1 MVTGGVRQDER
12 TDSELV
18 LAVRGQGPD
27 AANPD
32 PDAFGVLFDRWYDR
46 CWNVARNIMRSDDLA
61 AEVAQD
67 AMLAG
72 WQRLDQLHNPEA
84 FGGWLLR
91 ITRNRALT
99 RLERE
104 GRSRATGDDIVSAM
118 RDRNI
123 SQSHDEPLGA
133 QAPPSV
139 ETAMEIH
146 DRQELVWAAS
156 AALGERDASLLD
168 LHLRHGL
175 TPAEIAE
182 ELGVEANAAHQQL
195 FRLRNKLGD
204 AIGSYLLWRNGRT
217 LCRGLAAAVSGE
229 VAFDRSVARAVAKHQ
244 KICEECAERR
254 ARLVSPTKLFASVPF
269 LVVPFQFKVDAAA
282 ALAEAG
288 VPVDPSTIAAAG
300 PSGPP
305 AGPSQGPTGP
315 SQGSTGQGSTGQ
327 GSGGTGSGTP
337 GTGEPTVLIRSTPT
351 PSATT
356 PIPEPTTGY
365 AILGSDAPPDL
376 PGPTAP
382 AHDATVR
389 HGFSNGL
396 GWTTARS
403 AWLKSLGGAIA
414 VMLLGLA
421 LIGLLPGLAISDLWP
436 FGGENSSI
444 GSETLAGPAINET
457 STTEATDGVAA
468 APGDPTDAD
477 AESASADPTDLAERS
492 STVSTSGP
500 TRATTP
506 ATTPTRATPTST
518 LSTTATIAST
528 TSSSTT
534 ASTTATT
541 PTTATTTDTSR
552 TTSTDRDTTSSSSTT
567 ETTETTQ
574 PPPPPRIVRF
584 TSRPVNANIR
594 CNSRNDRTYEA
605 IWATENTESVELFL
619 PNGASVTGKPNGVQ
633 AFCGQPGNSI
643 SLLASGPGGS
653 DKASTTLG

>member
-27 AANPD
+27 ATNPD

-46 CWNVARNIMRSDDLA
+46 CWNVAHNIMRSDDLA

-67 AMLAG
+67 SMLAG
-72 WQRLDQLHNPEA
+72 WQRLDQLHNPDA

-118 RDRNI
+118 RDRNL

-139 ETAMEIH
+139 ESAMEIH

-217 LCRGLAAAVSGE
+217 VCRGLAAAVSGE
-229 VAFDRSVARAVAKHQ
+229 VAFDRSVAKAVAKHQ
-244 KICEECAERR
+244 KSCDECAERR
-254 ARLVSPTKLFASVPF
+254 AGLVSPTKLFASVPF

-288 VPVDPSTIAAAG
+288 VPIDPSTIAAAG
-300 PSGPP
+300 PSGPS
-305 AGPSQGPTGP
+305 AGPQGPTGHGP
-315 SQGSTGQGSTGQ
+315 SAGGPTGSS
-327 GSGGTGSGTP
+327 SGGTAFTAP
-337 GTGEPTVLIRSTPT
+337 
-351 PSATT
+351 A
-356 PIPEPTTGY
+356 PEPTAGT
-365 AILGSDAPPDL
+365 AILGRDVPPDL
-376 PGPTAP
+376 PGPSAP
-382 AHDATVR
+382 DHHAPVR
-389 HGFSNGL
+389 HGFGDGL

-414 VMLLGLA
+414 VMLLGLL

-436 FGGENSSI
+436 FGGESSSI
-444 GSETLAGPAINET
+444 GSETLAGPAIDEG
-457 STTEATDGVAA
+457 STTTATAA
-468 APGDPTDAD
+468 ASAPGGSTDSDAD
-477 AESASADPTDLAERS
+477 TESASADPTDLVNPS
-492 STVSTSGP
+492 STGST
-500 TRATTP
+500 TRT
-506 ATTPTRATPTST
+506 TTPTTATSTST
-518 LSTTATIAST
+518 LSTTPTTAST

-534 ASTTATT
+534 ASTTDTT
-541 PTTATTTDTSR
+541 ATTATTTDTSR
-552 TTSTDRDTTSSSSTT
+552 TTSTDQDTTSSSSTT

-584 TSRPVNANIR
+584 TSRPVDANIL

-605 IWATENTESVELFL
+605 IWATENTKSVELFL
-619 PNGASVTGKPNGVQ
+619 PDGASVTGKPNGLQ

-653 DKASTTLG
+653 ATASTTLG